1 MAWGDGRYHCIAD
14 LERYNVLTLAT
25 YRLKKALVSIARNPD
40 GDLNIVT
47 LYIGNVVRTVQSE
60 PLPQSGL
67 VDVVVDG
74 KQLSVFVQDLQTRG
88 ELMESATS

>member
-1 MAWGDGRYHCIAD
+1 M
-14 LERYNVLTLAT
+14 
-25 YRLKKALVSIARNPD
+25 
-40 GDLNIVT
+40 T

-74 KQLSVFVQDLQTRG
+74 KQLSVFIQDLQTRG